1 MKKKINLLI
10 ISSVIGLIALSAI
23 QGYLIN
29 NTYELK
35 KKAFITETRRSISQ
49 IDDFS
54 PALDSLSDIWQDNFL
69 NALSDYKINLASRS
83 DVLDG
88 LQLVIDSINDTYRK
102 EYQKELVKNNVPY
115 GIKFHKKNKGNYP
128 IRFYQ

>member
-10 ISSVIGLIALSAI
+10 IASIVGLIALSII

-29 NTYELK
+29 NTYKLK
-35 KKAFITETRRSISQ
+35 KDAFITETRRSISQ

-69 NALSDYKINLASRS
+69 NTVSDYKVNIATRS
-83 DVLDG
+83 DILDG
-88 LQLVIDSINDTYRK
+88 LQLVIDSINETYRT
-102 EYQKELVKNNVPY
+102 EYQIELVKNNIPY
-115 GIKFHKKNKGNYP
+115 GIKFHKKIKA
-128 IRFYQ
+128 IIFLHL

>member
-10 ISSVIGLIALSAI
+10 IASILGLIALSII

-29 NTYELK
+29 NTYKLK
-35 KKAFITETRRSISQ
+35 KEAFVTETRRSISQ

-69 NALSDYKINLASRS
+69 NTVSDYKINIAKKS
-83 DVLDG
+83 DILNG
-88 LQLVIDSINDTYRK
+88 LQLVIDSINSF
-102 EYQKELVKNNVPY
+102 LVMLLFTFISVTIN
-115 GIKFHKKNKGNYP
+115 I
-128 IRFYQ
+128 